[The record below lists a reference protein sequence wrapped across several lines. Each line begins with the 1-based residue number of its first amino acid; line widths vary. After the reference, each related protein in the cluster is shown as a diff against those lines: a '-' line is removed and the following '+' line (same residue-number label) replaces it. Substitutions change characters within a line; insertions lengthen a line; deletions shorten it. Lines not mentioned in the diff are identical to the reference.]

1 MYIMSL
7 MNGILI
13 INKQSGM
20 TSHDVVARIRRILK
34 TKKVGHTGTLD
45 PDATGV
51 LVACVGEATKLS
63 SFLMATSKEYIAEM
77 ELGIKTDSQD
87 STGKIVS
94 QTKDFSVTLEQAQKA
109 LETLTGEISQIPPMV
124 SAVRH
129 RGKKL
134 YELARKG
141 QEVEREPRPVKIY
154 SLELL
159 DFKPPR
165 LRFRVECSK
174 GTYIRTLCSDLGDM
188 LGCGA
193 HQASLT
199 RTRSGPF
206 SIDEALTLSELE
218 NMADPAEKIIPPGK
232 ALSFLPEVK
241 VKKWF
246 KKFVAKNAELTPADI
261 IEKPDL
267 NEGDTA
273 RIVDID
279 GTLLAIGKAGEGAE
293 GPVTIVHCVK

>member
-1 MYIMSL
+1 

-51 LVACVGEATKLS
+51 LVICVGKATKLS
-63 SFLMATSKEYIAEM
+63 NFLMATSKKYIAEM
-77 ELGIKTDSQD
+77 ELGIRTDSQD
-87 STGKIVS
+87 STGKVVS
-94 QTKDFSVTLEQAQKA
+94 ETKDFTATRAQVERA
-109 LETLTGEISQIPPMV
+109 LESLTGEIEQIPPMV

-129 RGKKL
+129 KGKKL

-141 QEVEREPRPVKIY
+141 EEVEREPRKVKIY

-159 DFKPPR
+159 NFEPPR
-165 LRFRVECSK
+165 LRFSVQCSK
-174 GTYIRTLCSDLGDM
+174 GTYIRTLCSDIGDM

-193 HQASLT
+193 HQASLI

-206 SIDEALTLSELE
+206 ALEDALTLEELGSA
-218 NMADPAEKIIPPGK
+218 ADPAEKIIPPER
-232 ALSFLPEVK
+232 ALSFLPEVR

-246 KKFVAKNAELTPADI
+246 RKFVVKNAELTPADI
-261 IEKPDL
+261 IEKPVL
-267 NEGDTA
+267 KKGEA
-273 RIVDID
+273 VRIVDPD
-279 GTLLAIGKAGEGAE
+279 GKLLAIGKTGSEE
-293 GPVTIVHCVK
+293 PPEPSVTIAHCLKT

>member
-1 MYIMSL
+1 MSL

-13 INKQSGM
+13 INKQGGM

-34 TKKVGHTGTLD
+34 TRKVGHTGTLD

-51 LVACVGEATKLS
+51 LVACVGKATKLS

-77 ELGIKTDSQD
+77 ELGVRTDSQD
-87 STGKIVS
+87 RTGKIVS
-94 QTKDFSVTLEQAQKA
+94 ESENFTVTREQVEK
-109 LETLTGEISQIPPMV
+109 TMGSLTGEIDQIPPMV

-129 RGKKL
+129 QGKKL

-141 QEVEREPRPVKIY
+141 KEVEREPRRVKIY

-159 DFKPPR
+159 DFEPPKI
-165 LRFRVECSK
+165 RFRVECSK
-174 GTYIRTLCSDLGDM
+174 GTYIRTLCSDIGDI

-193 HQASLT
+193 HQARLT

-206 SIDEALTLSELE
+206 AIDEALTLGELE
-218 NMADPAEKIIPPGK
+218 NTEDPTEKIIPPEK

-246 KKFVAKNAELTPADI
+246 KRFVARNTELTPADI

-267 NEGDTA
+267 TEGETA
-273 RIVDID
+273 RIVDTD

-293 GPVTIVHCVK
+293 PAVTIVHCVK